1 MRLTERSRMENLK
14 EYLKTFDDL
23 SEIERIIYKAMDE
36 GKFDIA
42 SDIFIAMNEERL
54 AIYQKYSKVVV

>member
-1 MRLTERSRMENLK
+1 MENLK